1 MTKNKNYLRGIVV
14 ILTIIALSPVTPVLA
29 SDSTVTQIQQKLEER
44 GYDPGP
50 IDGIMGKKTKSAIKK
65 FQSDSGLES
74 TGAINRVTLD
84 KLDLSKLPVAKSKT
98 SQRDGRFVAYA
109 NGTVKDTKTDLM
121 WASKDNGEDINW
133 KDAKRYCENYRGGGY
148 TDWRMPTL
156 DELTGLYDKSESYH
170 ATQKTYSVYL
180 TKLIELSACCPWASE
195 TRDSE
200 AAYFYFH
207 SGLRTW
213 DSQSA
218 SYHYRALP
226 VRSDK

>member
-65 FQSDSGLES
+65 FQSDLGLES

-148 TDWRMPTL
+148 MDWRMPTL
-156 DELTGLYDKSESYH
+156 DELTGLYDKSESY
-170 ATQKTYSVYL
+170 
-180 TKLIELSACCPWASE
+180 CPWASE

-213 DSQSA
+213 NSQSA